1 MPTATDSAETIDA
14 DEERVHQPLQQP
26 PVVEHAEHRLA
37 RSPKNQSSVKPFHGS
52 AGNSESLKANIA
64 AAASGAARK
73 TKKAT
78 T

>member
-1 MPTATDSAETIDA
+1 MNEFTSPCSSRRSWNMPIIG
-14 DEERVHQPLQQP
+14 
-26 PVVEHAEHRLA
+26 
-37 RSPKNQSSVKPFHGS
+37 RSVPKNQPSVKPFHGS

-64 AAASGAARK
+64 AAASGGARK